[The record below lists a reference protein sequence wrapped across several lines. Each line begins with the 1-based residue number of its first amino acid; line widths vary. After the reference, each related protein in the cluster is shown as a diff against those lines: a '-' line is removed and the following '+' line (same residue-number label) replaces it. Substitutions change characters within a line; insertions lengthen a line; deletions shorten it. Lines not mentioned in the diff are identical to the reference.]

1 MAEENGLS
9 MGNEANM
16 AAKEDIDFT
25 LTNVPKEHSKNW
37 YSIFIVLLGFTFLS
51 TTMAAGASIGVA
63 FKYSELMKILAVGCV
78 ILAGYAGCISLVAAR
93 TKLTTFVLARF
104 ALGKIGAKWADI
116 LLGGT
121 QIIWYAVQTAYMGLL
136 FTKGLGLERYFIPIT
151 IFWGLAMGATAIRG
165 TKGMEIIANISLLP
179 FLYLAIK
186 LPVLSISTAGG
197 YEAMTQIIP
206 QGATMTFTAAI
217 TIVIG
222 TFISGATNTPNWA
235 RFAKTQW
242 QGFTAGFAGFF
253 IGTFVMVVSGML
265 GGLCI
270 RNGDMI
276 EVMIS
281 LGIVVMAIVI
291 LIFNI
296 WTTNTATAYAI
307 GVSGSEFFNKSNKE
321 PFVIGGILLGTLI
334 AILGIYDV
342 FIPFLVWLGIFI
354 PPMGGI
360 IFGDH
365 FAYWRKAFPK
375 IEYVKFRT
383 YRAANWIA
391 YILASVFAI
400 ITARVEFGIPSIN
413 GFVSAIIL
421 VFVMQMIFNAANI
434 EDNHKIAENAEY
446 IYND

>member
-1 MAEENGLS
+1 MAEES
-9 MGNEANM
+9 VAYKRKVEMT
-16 AAKEDIDFT
+16 AKEDIDFT
-25 LTNVPKEHSKNW
+25 LTNVPKENSKSW
-37 YSIFIVLLGFTFLS
+37 CSIFIVLLGFTFLS

-63 FKYSELMKILAVGCV
+63 FQYSDLMKILVLGSV

-93 TKLTTFVLARF
+93 TRLTTFVLARF

-121 QIIWYAVQTAYMGLL
+121 QVIWYAVQTAYMGLL
-136 FTKGLGLERYFIPIT
+136 FTKGLGLEQYFIPIT

-165 TKGMEIIANISLLP
+165 TKGMEIIAYISLIP
-179 FLYLAIK
+179 FLYLAYR
-186 LPVLSISTAGG
+186 LPALSIYTAGG
-197 YEAMTQIIP
+197 YEAMKQIVP
-206 QGATMTFTAAI
+206 QGAAMTFTAAV
-217 TIVIG
+217 TVVIG

-235 RFAKTQW
+235 RFAKSPIH
-242 QGFTAGFAGFF
+242 GFSTGFSGFF

-307 GVSGSEFFNKSNKE
+307 GVAGSEFFNKSNKE
-321 PFVIGGILLGTLI
+321 PFVIGGIIIGTLI
-334 AILGIYDV
+334 AIMGIYDV
-342 FIPFLVWLGIFI
+342 FIPFLVWLGVFI

-360 IFGDH
+360 LFGDH
-365 FAYWRKAFPK
+365 FAYWSKKFPK

-391 YILASVFAI
+391 YILASLVAM
-400 ITARVEFGIPSIN
+400 ASSRYELGIPSIN
-413 GFVSAIIL
+413 GFVAAIVL
-421 VFVMQMIFNAANI
+421 VFVLKAIFNAAGI
-434 EDNHKIAENAEY
+434 EDNHEITENAEY
-446 IYND
+446 IYNN

>member
-1 MAEENGLS
+1 MDKTNVVRTNDEVNAV
-9 MGNEANM
+9 
-16 AAKEDIDFT
+16 AKEDIDFT
-25 LTNVPKEHSKNW
+25 LTNVPREHCKNW
-37 YSIFIVLLGFTFLS
+37 RSIFIVLLGFTFLS

-63 FKYSELMKILAVGCV
+63 FKYSELLKILTLGSI
-78 ILAGYAGCISLVAAR
+78 ILATYAGCISLVASR
-93 TKLTTFVLARF
+93 TRLTTFVLARF

-121 QIIWYAVQTAYMGLL
+121 QVIWYAVQTAYMGLL
-136 FTKGLGLERYFIPIT
+136 FTKGLGLEKYFIPIT

-165 TKGMEIIANISLLP
+165 TKGMEIIAYVSLLP
-179 FLYLAIK
+179 FIYLTFK
-186 LPVLSISTAGG
+186 LPALSISTAGG

-222 TFISGATNTPNWA
+222 TFVSGATNTPNWA
-235 RFAKTQW
+235 RFAKTPLH
-242 QGFTAGFAGFF
+242 GFTTGFSGFF
-253 IGTFVMVVSGML
+253 VGTFVMVVAGML

-270 RNGDMI
+270 QNGDMI

-307 GVSGSEFFNKSNKE
+307 GVAGSEFFNKSNKE
-321 PFVIGGILLGTLI
+321 PFVIGGVVIGTLI

-360 IFGDH
+360 IVGDH
-365 FAYWRKAFPK
+365 FAYWNKAFPK
-375 IEYVKFRT
+375 IEYVEFKT
-383 YRAANWIA
+383 YRIANWIA
-391 YILASVFAI
+391 YILASSVALATSRMEI
-400 ITARVEFGIPSIN
+400 GIPSIN
-413 GFVSAIIL
+413 GFIVAILL
-421 VFVMQMIFNAANI
+421 VFILKMVFAAANI
-434 EDNHKIAENAEY
+434 KDNHEIAENAEY
-446 IYND
+446 IYK

>member
-1 MAEENGLS
+1 MAVDKVKYESEREVMS
-9 MGNEANM
+9 
-16 AAKEDIDFT
+16 KKDVDFT
-25 LTNVPKEHSKNW
+25 LTNVPKEHAKNW
-37 YSIFIVLLGFTFLS
+37 RSIFIVLLGFTFLS

-63 FKYSELMKILAVGCV
+63 FRYSELIKILALGTI
-78 ILAGYAGCISLVAAR
+78 ILATYAGCISLVAAKTR
-93 TKLTTFVLARF
+93 LTTFVLARF

-165 TKGMEIIANISLLP
+165 TKGMEIIAYVSLLP
-179 FLYLAIK
+179 FLYLAFR
-186 LPVLSISTAGG
+186 LPALSISTAGG
-197 YEAMTQIIP
+197 YEAMKQIIP
-206 QGATMTFTAAI
+206 TGATMTFTAAI
-217 TIVIG
+217 TVVIG
-222 TFISGATNTPNWA
+222 TFVSGATNTPNWA
-235 RFAKTQW
+235 RFAKTPF
-242 QGFTAGFAGFF
+242 QGFTAGFSGFF
-253 IGTFVMVVSGML
+253 IGTLVMVVAGML

-270 RNGDMI
+270 QNGDMI

-307 GVSGSEFFNKSNKE
+307 GVAGSEFFNKPNKE
-321 PFVIGGILLGTLI
+321 PFVIGGIVIGTLI

-365 FAYWRKAFPK
+365 FAYWSKVFPK
-375 IEYVKFRT
+375 IEYVTFKT

-391 YILASVFAI
+391 YILASI
-400 ITARVEFGIPSIN
+400 IALVTSQLGIGIPSIN
-413 GFVSAIIL
+413 GFVSAIVL
-421 VFVMQMIFNAANI
+421 VFVMKTIFAAMNI
-434 EDNHKIAENAEY
+434 EDNHEIAEDAEY